1 MKEYL
6 GTRCPVCEQRFG
18 EGDDVVVCPDC
29 GTPYHRACYRQAGHC
44 VNQELHEKHE
54 AWSPEDSRRRE
65 EERFEGENSRRCGKC
80 GTINPEDGIF
90 CQICGYPL
98 KSGEAAAEGADSQR
112 GPQPIAPNPYTTPY
126 GGISPDET
134 LDGIPVRDL
143 ALFVGDNSHYF
154 IPRFC
159 DRHAAGRSAA
169 WNWPAFLFRGL
180 YFLYRKMYLAGAV
193 LLILSLLIS
202 APAMLVNLCVL
213 FRQPAA
219 LGLSLTA
226 LYRLAT
232 IGNGLSLGLAMGCAL
247 FANRI
252 YCRHVLGR
260 VKKMRQ
266 NCGGQPEQE
275 YVLTLTRRG
284 RTNRVLVAVLL
295 GCSFLFSMALSFL
308 LAMFS
313 V

>member
-1 MKEYL
+1 MRNMRL
-6 GTRCPVCEQRFG
+6 GLPRIP
-18 EGDDVVVCPDC
+18 
-29 GTPYHRACYRQAGHC
+29 
-44 VNQELHEKHE
+44 
-54 AWSPEDSRRRE
+54 
-65 EERFEGENSRRCGKC
+65 
-80 GTINPEDGIF
+80 
-90 CQICGYPL
+90 
-98 KSGEAAAEGADSQR
+98 AAEGADSQR